1 MIIAHLWDRLNRME
15 QEMERLRQ
23 ENTELKKHIES
34 LQPVVI
40 ERLEYKIQELSIQT
54 LSGTLNIGLTTHG
67 DGQGLEKLIESM
79 HREGKANMELGELKP
94 GDKLPIED
102 ESPPDTDQA
111 DGSNNNLGGENPPD
125 ST

>member
-1 MIIAHLWDRLNRME
+1 MIIEHLWDRLNRME

-23 ENTELKKHIES
+23 ENTELKKQIES
-34 LQPVVI
+34 LQPVTI

-67 DGQGLEKLIESM
+67 DGQGLERLIESM

-94 GDKLPIED
+94 GDTLPIED
-102 ESPPDTDQA
+102 ESPSDLDQTG
-111 DGSNNNLGGENPPD
+111 DGNNLGGEKPPD